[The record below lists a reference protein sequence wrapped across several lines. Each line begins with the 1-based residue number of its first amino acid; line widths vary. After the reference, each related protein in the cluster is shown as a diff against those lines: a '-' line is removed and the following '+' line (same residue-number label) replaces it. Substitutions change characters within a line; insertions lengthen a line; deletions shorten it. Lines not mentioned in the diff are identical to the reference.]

1 MGTGPTVG
9 TVSIVDDDDAVRLAV
24 ASLVRSLGWQADVFA
39 SAEAF
44 LAQARLDDTTCL
56 ISDVRMPGM
65 SGTQMHGRL
74 VELGYTIPTVFITA
88 FPTPD
93 LCAQVGKDGVL
104 AVIEKPVEA
113 QAMQHW
119 LNVALSRG

>member
-1 MGTGPTVG
+1 MGTGP
-9 TVSIVDDDDAVRLAV
+9 TVSIVDDDEAVRLAV
-24 ASLVRSLGWQADVFA
+24 ASLVRSLGWQADLFA

-44 LAQARLDDTTCL
+44 FAHARLADTTCL

-65 SGTQMHGRL
+65 SGTQMHDRL
-74 VELGYTIPTVFITA
+74 VALGYTIPTVFITA

-93 LCAQVGKDGVL
+93 LCEKVGQDGVL

-113 QAMQHW
+113 QAMKHW
-119 LNVALSRG
+119 LNVALSLPPG

>member
-1 MGTGPTVG
+1 MGTGR

-24 ASLVRSLGWQADVFA
+24 ASLVRSLGWQADLFA

-44 LAQARLDDTTCL
+44 FAHARLADTMCL

-65 SGTQMHGRL
+65 SGTQMHDRL
-74 VELGYTIPTVFITA
+74 VALGYTIPTVFITA
-88 FPTPD
+88 FPTPE
-93 LCAQVGKDGVL
+93 LCAKVGQDGVL

-119 LNVALSRG
+119 LNVALSLPSG